1 MNAAQNSTKKA
12 RRPKR
17 HHGKQPCNRTLFR
30 IPLVDRGGRSP
41 LSPCRHAAMSVV
53 AAALAGSLATSGVPA
68 IAQETHET
76 SSERTTTVS
85 LQGTVSQLS
94 VSVPTSMPVKVKS
107 DGSFIETQIQIVNNS
122 IFDVHVSGIATEATE
137 PFNIVERNLFAQ
149 ENEARNVLWMTLTA
163 GEDCV
168 DLGESA
174 LQKVDVDSQ
183 DWNVLR
189 SESGNNALS
198 ITSNGAIKNAD
209 NVTNEQEEALRV
221 FFTVEAGKN

>member
-17 HHGKQPCNRTLFR
+17 RHGKQPCNRTLFR
-30 IPLVDRGGRSP
+30 IPLADRGGHSP

-137 PFNIVERNLFAQ
+137 PFNIVEKNLFAQ

>member
-1 MNAAQNSTKKA
+1 
-12 RRPKR
+12 
-17 HHGKQPCNRTLFR
+17 
-30 IPLVDRGGRSP
+30 
-41 LSPCRHAAMSVV
+41 MSVV

>member
-1 MNAAQNSTKKA
+1 MNAAQNSAKRK
-12 RRPKR
+12 RRSKR
-17 HHGKQPCNRTLFR
+17 QLGKQPCNRMLFQ
-30 IPLVDRGGRSP
+30 IPLTGRDGRNP
-41 LSPCRHAAMSVV
+41 LPSCRHAALSVM
-53 AAALAGSLATSGVPA
+53 AAALAGTLATSGVPA
-68 IAQETHET
+68 IAQEAHET

-122 IFDVHVSGIATEATE
+122 IFDVHVSGIETEATN
-137 PFNIVERNLFAQ
+137 PFNIVERELFDL
-149 ENEARNVLWMTLTA
+149 ESDSRNVLWMTLTA

-174 LQKVDVDSQ
+174 VQKVNVTSQ
-183 DWNVLR
+183 DWNVPRL
-189 SESGNNALS
+189 ESGSNALS

-209 NVTNEQEEALRV
+209 DVSNEQEEALQV
-221 FFTVEAGKN
+221 FFTVEAGRN